1 MFIPAYSY
9 EYAENVRHT
18 KAIVTP
24 SQYAQKDGVISIH
37 YITRLPALFLLF
49 FRAQFFL
56 ALFVEMIT
64 HGQHA
69 GLRFG

>member
-49 FRAQFFL
+49 FFRTQFFL
-56 ALFVEMIT
+56 AYFVEVIT
-64 HGQHA
+64 HSDHA
-69 GLRFG
+69 GL

>member
-37 YITRLPALFLLF
+37 YNTRLKELL
-49 FRAQFFL
+49 L
-56 ALFVEMIT
+56 PIGISLPVSIISS
-64 HGQHA
+64 
-69 GLRFG
+69 L